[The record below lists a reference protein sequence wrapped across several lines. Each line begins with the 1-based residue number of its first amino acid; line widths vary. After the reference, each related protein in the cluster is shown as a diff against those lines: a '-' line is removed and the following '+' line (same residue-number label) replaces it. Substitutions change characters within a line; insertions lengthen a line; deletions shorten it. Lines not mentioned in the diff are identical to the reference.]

1 MKRTTIS
8 LPDDLGALVKDEA
21 RRRGTSVSEVVRGF
35 VEQGLLGTE
44 TRPREIPWAGI
55 VDDPDM
61 VPSDRIEEYLAET
74 WTDAI
79 DRDRR

>member
-8 LPDDLGALVKDEA
+8 LPDDLAGLLRDEA
-21 RRRGTSVSEVVRGF
+21 RRRNTSVSEVARKIIS
-35 VEQGLLGTE
+35 QSLLGSE
-44 TRPREIPWAGI
+44 DKPREIPFAGI
-55 VDDPDM
+55 IDDPDM
-61 VPSDRIEEYLAET
+61 VQSDRIEEYLEET